1 MVWKLRGMRLKK
13 YSSMTK
19 KTMSEMAKKLPGT
32 CYRDMLRQKRQKNQL
47 HLKIKTKRMK
57 KRVLNNTNRKKSQ
70 EKESDDALT
79 INEWRTAQKR
89 GREELSL
96 AEGQGR
102 DHGRAAERRHSMS
115 YLGGAERSSPTTEVR
130 GGGREEQPHVQG
142 AVAARAQESRED
154 LFHVQGQE
162 GRPWGDTPRPR

>member
-1 MVWKLRGMRLKK
+1 MKMVWKLRGMRLKK

-57 KRVLNNTNRKKSQ
+57 KKRVLNNTNRNKNQ

-79 INEWRTAQKR
+79 INE
-89 GREELSL
+89 
-96 AEGQGR
+96 
-102 DHGRAAERRHSMS
+102 
-115 YLGGAERSSPTTEVR
+115 
-130 GGGREEQPHVQG
+130 
-142 AVAARAQESRED
+142 
-154 LFHVQGQE
+154 
-162 GRPWGDTPRPR
+162 

>member
-1 MVWKLRGMRLKK
+1 MKMVWKLRGMRLKK

-79 INEWRTAQKR
+79 INE
-89 GREELSL
+89 
-96 AEGQGR
+96 
-102 DHGRAAERRHSMS
+102 
-115 YLGGAERSSPTTEVR
+115 
-130 GGGREEQPHVQG
+130 
-142 AVAARAQESRED
+142 
-154 LFHVQGQE
+154 
-162 GRPWGDTPRPR
+162 